1 MNDVNENFLKITLVD
16 DWMRKLTI
24 DTRLQT
30 LSEIPT
36 NDLLLL
42 LIAQQIERK
51 QDKTVSNSVVYLFSQ
66 FRVYISGS
74 SNNIDKKDAF
84 KSEKVLMNVKM
95 EQKDLK
101 RSLKNLV
108 EMRFIQLKGTN
119 WSLHH
124 IHPQEIVN
132 FIKTNQHN
140 FSTEIIKFTV

>member
-132 FIKTNQHN
+132 YIKTNQHN